1 MAATQ
6 NVSQYSD
13 DRNFRTVISPRAGVV
28 TLFGYGI
35 RVQVE
40 RGHLILEDRI
50 AQNRRYG
57 RFPRVSHGLKRLVLV
72 GSDGM
77 VSLAALL
84 WLSNQDISLSMLER
98 DGSVLATTGPVR
110 SSDARL
116 RRAQA
121 LAENTGTALQLA
133 IRLIGEKLSGQE
145 NVARERLQRTSIADD
160 IAKLRSNLRS
170 VDQLETV
177 LSIEANAALAYW
189 SAWSNLPIQYP
200 RTDIRRV
207 PDHWQV
213 FGARVSPLTG
223 SPRLAVN
230 PPNSALNF
238 LYAILES
245 EARLAAAELGLDPGL
260 GVLHKDTPSRDSFA
274 CDLMEPVRPLVDA
287 YVFDWLNRGPLRRN
301 WFFEEANGNCRLM
314 SEFVVE
320 LSHTALIWRKAVSPY
335 AEEAAKIF
343 WQGRTRR
350 SPFNPLPTRLTQSMR
365 RRMER
370 TAPTSTAPVLPETR
384 PRCGVCGGT
393 VTTGSRYCVNCVP
406 IVNRE
411 NLLEQAK
418 LGRIATHSAT
428 AEARRSTT
436 QRKQFNAIRKW
447 NPSELPSWLNE
458 KAYRSEILPRLS
470 KFTVKE
476 IRVALDVSHPYATN
490 IRRGTVIP
498 HPRHWLVLSKL
509 VGLTV
514 NS

>member
-121 LAENTGTALQLA
+121 LAESTGAALQLA

-145 NVARERLQRTSIADD
+145 KVARERLQSTSIADD

-238 LYAILES
+238 LYAVLES
-245 EARLAAAELGLDPGL
+245 EARLAAAELGLDPQG
-260 GVLHKDTPSRDSFA
+260 
-274 CDLMEPVRPLVDA
+274 
-287 YVFDWLNRGPLRRN
+287 
-301 WFFEEANGNCRLM
+301 
-314 SEFVVE
+314 
-320 LSHTALIWRKAVSPY
+320 SP
-335 AEEAAKIF
+335 KSG
-343 WQGRTRR
+343 Q
-350 SPFNPLPTRLTQSMR
+350 
-365 RRMER
+365 
-370 TAPTSTAPVLPETR
+370 
-384 PRCGVCGGT
+384 
-393 VTTGSRYCVNCVP
+393 
-406 IVNRE
+406 
-411 NLLEQAK
+411 
-418 LGRIATHSAT
+418 
-428 AEARRSTT
+428 
-436 QRKQFNAIRKW
+436 
-447 NPSELPSWLNE
+447 
-458 KAYRSEILPRLS
+458 
-470 KFTVKE
+470 
-476 IRVALDVSHPYATN
+476 
-490 IRRGTVIP
+490 
-498 HPRHWLVLSKL
+498 
-509 VGLTV
+509 
-514 NS
+514 